1 MKQHDRAR
9 RPTPGKDK
17 TMQAA
22 ANARREP
29 GRKEKAAQA
38 AVAADDTLRATQVLG
53 RKVIDSSN
61 ALILGYVEEI
71 YFSFETRQ
79 MVALRV
85 RAYFKARLRA
95 LLKGHKTRWVVPM
108 QIVHKIGAYA
118 VVIDRE
124 QAGIPIDPARP
135 TEAEK
140 KRRSQQPPAASASL
154 HGMVGRQVVSDD
166 GELLGKLNDVLLSD
180 DTPVMRGFEINTSGG
195 LMHLLGI
202 GDHTQ
207 RLSARARAVG
217 DVLLVPARS
226 QLVLTSPSIPAVH
239 IAPAPAEALP
249 PPPPEPAEN
258 STPDWLC

>member
-1 MKQHDRAR
+1 
-9 RPTPGKDK
+9 
-17 TMQAA
+17 MQAA
-22 ANARREP
+22 AR
-29 GRKEKAAQA
+29 GRQKSGGKEKATQA
-38 AVAADDTLRATQVLG
+38 AVVGDETLRATQVLG

-61 ALILGYVEEI
+61 ALILGYVDEI

-85 RAYFKARLRA
+85 RAYFKARLLA
-95 LLKGHKTRWVVPM
+95 LLKGHKSRWVVPM

-124 QAGIPIDPARP
+124 QAGIPVDPARP

-140 KRRSQQPPAASASL
+140 KWRSQQKPPAASANL
-154 HGMVGRQVVSDD
+154 HGLVGRPVVSDD

-180 DTPVMRGFEINTSGG
+180 EDPVMRGFEISTKGG
-195 LMHLLGI
+195 LMHLLGLEN
-202 GDHTQ
+202 HTQ
-207 RLSARARAVG
+207 RLSARARALG

-226 QLVLTSPSIPAVH
+226 QLILTSPSIPAVH

-249 PPPPEPAEN
+249 PAPDAAEN
-258 STPDWLC
+258 QTPDWLC

>member
-1 MKQHDRAR
+1 
-9 RPTPGKDK
+9 
-17 TMQAA
+17 MQAA
-22 ANARREP
+22 SNARQKP
-29 GRKEKAAQA
+29 GRKEKAAQ

-61 ALILGYVEEI
+61 ALILGYVDEI

-85 RAYFKARLRA
+85 RAYFKARLLA
-95 LLKGHKTRWVVPM
+95 LLKGHKSRWVVPM

-124 QAGIPIDPARP
+124 QAGIPVDPARP

-140 KRRSQQPPAASASL
+140 KWRSQQKPPPTSASL
-154 HGMVGRQVVSDD
+154 HGLVGRQVVSDE

-180 DTPVMRGFEINTSGG
+180 DNPLMRGFEINTGSG
-195 LMHLLGI
+195 LMNLLGV

-207 RLSARARAVG
+207 HLSARARALG

-226 QLVLTSPSIPAVH
+226 RLVLTSPSIPAVQ
-239 IAPAPAEALP
+239 IRPAAPEPLPATPE
-249 PPPPEPAEN
+249 PPENP
-258 STPDWLC
+258 TPDWLC

>member
-1 MKQHDRAR
+1 
-9 RPTPGKDK
+9 
-17 TMQAA
+17 MQAA
-22 ANARREP
+22 ANARQKARS
-29 GRKEKAAQA
+29 KDKAAQ

-61 ALILGYVEEI
+61 ALILGYVDEI

-79 MVALRV
+79 IVALRV

-95 LLKGHKTRWVVPM
+95 LLKGHKSRWVVPM

-124 QAGIPIDPARP
+124 QAGIPVDPGRP
-135 TEAEK
+135 TDTEK
-140 KRRSQQPPAASASL
+140 KWRSQQKPPSTSASL
-154 HGMVGRQVVSDD
+154 HGLVGRKVVSDD

-180 DTPVMRGFEINTSGG
+180 DSPLMRGFEINTKGG

-207 RLSARARAVG
+207 RLSARARALG

-226 QLVLTSPSIPAVH
+226 QLVLTSPSMSAVH
-239 IAPAPAEALP
+239 IAPAPADALP
-249 PPPPEPAEN
+249 PAPAPAPADN
-258 STPDWLC
+258 DSPDWLC